1 MASETPVSR
10 SVAVESTSFGIVG
23 VCKDILSELE
33 ARGFK
38 QDDIFAVHLALEEAF
53 INAVKH
59 GNRMDPSKEV
69 KIDYS
74 VSSNKVEISMCDE
87 GGGFTPDSIPDPRYG
102 DNLYRT
108 EGRGLFLIRSYMD
121 VVEYNER
128 GNVVRMVKYKE
139 KQHLTKGDCKS

>member
-1 MASETPVSR
+1 MASETPFSR
-10 SVAVESTSFGIVG
+10 SVAVESTSSGIVG

-59 GNRMDPSKEV
+59 GNRMDPTKEV
-69 KIDYS
+69 KISYS
-74 VSSNKVEISMCDE
+74 VSVNKVEITMGDE
-87 GGGFTPDSIPDPRYG
+87 GGGFEPNSIPDPRYG

-121 VVEYNER
+121 VVKYNER
-128 GNVVRMVKYKE
+128 GNVVRMVKYRE
-139 KQHLTKGDCKS
+139 KQHQTKGDCKS